1 MAWISFGALP
11 CRGKKKEDLMTARV
25 SMLLKSRASLTCYRA
40 CFLPGR
46 AKDLSAPGKLSS
58 NYCYANL
65 CLMVTEIKHQ
75 VVKAQRGGTVES
87 ALTTV
92 LSARWGKEKSLPWRA
107 ANSGLLTRSQLCWLP
122 TAFPT
127 GTTRQLV
134 SVYWFRCCYSVTL
147 PRAWDLRSS
156 GILRS
161 LECSLHRR
169 FGTTCLFNFQGS
181 RNPKDWRRDR

>member
-1 MAWISFGALP
+1 MKTLMFQVLTTFVIYTVHDLCLNFSNTGCRTCGSNLLRRTSAYERDRQPRHTRAVTAGNCEYYRGADKSLARPGRKQANVFFQKALISFGFLP
-11 CRGKKKEDLMTARV
+11 CRKKNSMTARV

-58 NYCYANL
+58 NYYYANL

-92 LSARWGKEKSLPWRA
+92 LSARWGKEKSVP
-107 ANSGLLTRSQLCWLP
+107 
-122 TAFPT
+122 
-127 GTTRQLV
+127 
-134 SVYWFRCCYSVTL
+134 
-147 PRAWDLRSS
+147 
-156 GILRS
+156 
-161 LECSLHRR
+161 
-169 FGTTCLFNFQGS
+169 
-181 RNPKDWRRDR
+181 